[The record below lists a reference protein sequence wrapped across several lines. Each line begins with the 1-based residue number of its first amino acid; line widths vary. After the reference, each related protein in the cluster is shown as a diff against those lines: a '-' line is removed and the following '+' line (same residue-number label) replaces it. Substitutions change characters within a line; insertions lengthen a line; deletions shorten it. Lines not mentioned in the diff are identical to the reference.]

1 MTNGFLMSFPN
12 GNVFTKAEGRCTA
25 KGAREVKL
33 KAEEKKLNTDI
44 IFFDLDCLVSMQ
56 WVEKRDIK

>member
-1 MTNGFLMSFPN
+1 MSFPN
-12 GNVFTKAEGRCTA
+12 GDVFMKAEGRCIA

-44 IFFDLDCLVSMQ
+44 IFFDLDCLLSMQ
-56 WVEKRDIK
+56 WVEKRDTK